1 MLIHEATALVQGARH
16 AVATAGLYVATARRA
31 SRARHIGDGSVVD
44 PDTSAT
50 ARPVFVVGS
59 PRSGTTFLAGAI
71 GAAPGFADLTEV
83 GPLKAAIPRL
93 TDLDD
98 HAAAATVHR
107 IVERVRLL
115 ARIRSLRAVEQ
126 TPEMAFL
133 VPAALAA
140 YPGAR
145 IVHIVRDGRDVVT
158 SLLERGWLSRGRA
171 GGDDAGLAYGAHR
184 RFWVDPARAR
194 EFEEASDA
202 RRAAWAWRTYVEAA
216 SAHADERV
224 LELRYE
230 ALVADPAAAATRL
243 ESHLGAAPGS
253 LAAPLSRAHTD
264 SVGRYRNDL
273 TAEQVDDVVAEA
285 GALLERLGYSLA

>member
-1 MLIHEATALVQGARH
+1 VIHEATALLQGARH
-16 AVATAGLYVATARRA
+16 AVSTAALYAATARRA
-31 SRARHIGDGSVVD
+31 SRARHGAEDTD
-44 PDTSAT
+44 PTVPAT
-50 ARPVFVVGS
+50 ESPVFVLGS

-93 TDLDD
+93 AEAGDV
-98 HAAAATVHR
+98 AAAADTVRR
-107 IVERVRLL
+107 ILERVRLL

-140 YPGAR
+140 YPRAR
-145 IVHIVRDGRDVVT
+145 VVHIVRDGRDVVT

-171 GGDDAGLAYGAHR
+171 GDDDAGLAYGAHR
-184 RFWVDPARAR
+184 RFWVDPERAA
-194 EFEEASDA
+194 EFEESSDA

-216 SAHADERV
+216 SATADDRV

-230 ALVADPAAAATRL
+230 ALVDDPAAAAARL
-243 ESHLGAAPGS
+243 ESHLGAGADA
-253 LAAPLSRAHTD
+253 LVEPLSRAHAR
-264 SVGRYRNDL
+264 SVGRYRSDL
-273 TAEQVDDVVAEA
+273 RAEQLADVVAEA
-285 GALLERLGYSLA
+285 GDLLGRLGYPVA